1 LFVALAVIACPL
13 PGIEA
18 SARAATTPHDKTR
31 NEVDIPALPLA
42 DALGALARQT
52 GISIG
57 VDGDL
62 PNIRA
67 PAVHHLHGAGRALA
81 LLLAGTDLEPKQ
93 VGPTAWRIVRRAP
106 PSTRPKSSVVPRVA
120 ASEESVIVVTAT
132 KQNTSR
138 FSAAQAVSVLRLAP
152 GDRHDPAHD
161 TSYVA
166 SEVDGLN
173 LTALGP
179 GRNRLFLRGVADSPF
194 NDANQS
200 PVAVVLDETRLTY
213 SAPDPDLRL
222 VDVERV
228 ELLKGPQGALYG
240 LGTLGGVYHVVTTKP
255 DLDHFS
261 GNLSTGLSI
270 VTHGTGREGGSAVAN
285 IPLVAG
291 RVALRLVG
299 YGGREPGWIDTKD
312 RQNSNFTKVDG
323 GRARLAVELG
333 AGWRVDLGAV
343 TQRLDTSDSQY
354 TYKVGSFARPA
365 QLPEPHDND
374 FNHYS
379 VRLAGDIGGLKAVLL
394 GGYTTH
400 EVSDTFDATAGATVF
415 GVAKPRL
422 FVDER
427 DYRFSEAELRLSGT
441 LSDATWLVGVA
452 RMAGQER
459 GVRTLSS
466 VDPGLGMTIDSSL
479 RKTREAGLFG
489 QLNVPLTR
497 RIALELGGRV
507 YRSAQRSDFT
517 GGGQK
522 LSLSSNGWTFTPAIG
537 VSWRSSANQSLY
549 LHFGTA
555 NRPGATDF
563 SWKGRVRQLVGD
575 DVRTLEAGWRQG
587 FAGGGELETVGFAT
601 WWRNIQTDHVLPN
614 GLIAAHNAGDA
625 RIIGAEG
632 RVSLPL
638 VNEWRVST
646 GVTVQE
652 AQSINTRPTRLAHH
666 LKLPAIPTY
675 TLRTGFG
682 GEFAIGP
689 ALANVKLNLRYL
701 GPANLGLDPV
711 LNRSTGHVLTSRLN
725 AGLAWGRTR
734 FDVELSNLL
743 NRLDNRFAYGNPFRL
758 RTPQYT
764 PQRPFGASFAI
775 TRSF

>member
-1 LFVALAVIACPL
+1 MALAVIACPL
-13 PGIEA
+13 PGA
-18 SARAATTPHDKTR
+18 DATARAETPPHGQIRDQI
-31 NEVDIPALPLA
+31 DIPSLPLGE
-42 DALGALARQT
+42 ALEALARQT
-52 GISIG
+52 GVSIG
-57 VDGDL
+57 IDGDL
-62 PNIRA
+62 PHIQA
-67 PAVHHLHGAGRALA
+67 PAVHHVHGASRALT
-81 LLLAGTDLEPKQ
+81 LLLAGTDREAKQ
-93 VGPTAWRIVRRAP
+93 VGATAWRIVTRAP
-106 PSTRPKSSVVPRVA
+106 RPARPI
-120 ASEESVIVVTAT
+120 ASAPPHVETAEEGVIVVTAT

-138 FSAAQAVSVLRLAP
+138 LNAAQAISVLRLAP

-161 TSYVA
+161 TNYVA

-179 GRNRLFLRGVADSPF
+179 GRNRMFLRGVADSPF

-240 LGTLGGVYHVVTTKP
+240 LGTLGGVYHIVTTKP
-255 DLDHFS
+255 DLEHFTGS
-261 GNLSTGLSI
+261 LSTGLSM
-270 VTHGTGREGGSAVAN
+270 VTHGTGGERVSAVAN
-285 IPLVAG
+285 LPLVPG
-291 RVALRLVG
+291 RAALRLIG
-299 YGGREPGWIDTKD
+299 YGGREPGWIDTND
-312 RQNSNFTKVDG
+312 RQNSNFTKVNG
-323 GRARLAVELG
+323 ARARLAV
-333 AGWRVDLGAV
+333 DLGASWSADLGV
-343 TQRLDTSDSQY
+343 VSQRLDTSDSQY
-354 TYKVGSFARPA
+354 TYKVGNFARPA

-379 VRLAGDIGGLKAVLL
+379 LRLSGDIAGLKAVLL

-400 EVSDTFDATAGATVF
+400 EVSDTFDATVGATVF

-422 FVDER
+422 FVDAR

-441 LSDATWLVGVA
+441 LSHATWLMGIA

-459 GVRTLSS
+459 DVRTLSS
-466 VDPGLGMTIDSSL
+466 FDPGLGMTIDTSL
-479 RKTREAGLFG
+479 RKTRETGLFG
-489 QLNVPLTR
+489 QVEVPLTR

-507 YRSAQRSDFT
+507 YRSAQHRDFT
-517 GGGQK
+517 GAGQTF
-522 LSLSSNGWTFTPAIG
+522 SQSSNDWTFTPSVA
-537 VSWRSSANQSLY
+537 VSWRSSARQLLF

-555 NRPGATDF
+555 ARPGATDF
-563 SWKGRVRQLVGD
+563 SWKGKVRQLVGD

-601 WWRNIQTDHVLPN
+601 WWRNIQTDHVLRN

-632 RVSLPL
+632 SLSLPL
-638 VNEWRVST
+638 ANGWRAST

-652 AQSINTRPTRLAHH
+652 AQSVNTKPAILAHH

-675 TLRTGFG
+675 TLRTGVG
-682 GEFAIGP
+682 REFPVGP
-689 ALANVKLNLRYL
+689 AVANVKLNLRYL
-701 GPANLGLDPV
+701 GPANLGLDSA

-734 FDVELSNLL
+734 FDLELSNLL

>member
-1 LFVALAVIACPL
+1 MALAVIVCPL
-13 PGIEA
+13 PGVDATAQAET
-18 SARAATTPHDKTR
+18 ARHD
-31 NEVDIPALPLA
+31 EIDIPSLPLA
-42 DALGALARQT
+42 DALEVLARQT
-52 GISIG
+52 GVSVG

-62 PNIRA
+62 PNIRT
-67 PAVHHLHGAGRALA
+67 PALHHLHGAGRALT
-81 LLLAGTDLEPKQ
+81 LLLAGTDREAKQ
-93 VGPTAWRIVRRAP
+93 VGATAWRIVRRAP
-106 PSTRPKSSVVPRVA
+106 PPARPISSMAPRIEVG
-120 ASEESVIVVTAT
+120 EESVIVVTAT
-132 KQNTSR
+132 KQKTSQ
-138 FSAAQAVSVLRLAP
+138 FNAAQAISVLRLAR
-152 GDRHDPAHD
+152 GDRHNPAHD

-240 LGTLGGVYHVVTTKP
+240 LGTLGGVYHIVTTKP
-255 DLDHFS
+255 DLEHFMGS
-261 GNLSTGLSI
+261 VSAGLSI
-270 VTHGTGREGGSAVAN
+270 VTHGTGGEGGSAVAN
-285 IPLVAG
+285 IPIVPG
-291 RVALRLVG
+291 RIAMRLVG
-299 YGGREPGWIDTKD
+299 YDSREPGWIDTND
-312 RQNSNFTKVDG
+312 RQNGNFTKVNG
-323 GRARLAVELG
+323 GRAGLA
-333 AGWRVDLGAV
+333 VDLGASWRADLGVV
-343 TQRLDTSDSQY
+343 TQHLDTSDSQY
-354 TYKVGSFARPA
+354 TYQVGSFARPA

-374 FNHYS
+374 FDHYS
-379 VRLAGDIGGLKAVLL
+379 LRLAGDIGGLKAVLL

-400 EVSDTFDATAGATVF
+400 EVSDTFDATTGAAAF

-427 DYRFSEAELRLSGT
+427 NYRFSEAELRVSGT
-441 LSDATWLVGVA
+441 FSGATWLMGVA
-452 RMAGQER
+452 RVAGQER

-466 VDPGLGMTIDSSL
+466 FDPGLGMTIDSSL
-479 RKTREAGLFG
+479 RKIRETGLFG
-489 QLNVPLTR
+489 QVDVPLTG
-497 RIALELGGRV
+497 RIGLEIGGRA
-507 YRSAQRSDFT
+507 YRSAQRSNFT
-517 GGGQK
+517 GAGQN
-522 LSLSSNGWTFTPAIG
+522 LTQASNGWTFTPA
-537 VSWRSSANQSLY
+537 VALSWRSSAQQLLY

-555 NRPGATDF
+555 ARPGATDF
-563 SWKGRVRQLVGD
+563 SWKGKVRQLVGD

-587 FAGGGELETVGFAT
+587 FAGGGDLEVVGFAT

-632 RVSLPL
+632 SLSLPL
-638 VNEWRVST
+638 ANGWRAST

-652 AQSINTRPTRLAHH
+652 AQSINASPTILAHH

-675 TLRTGFG
+675 TLRSGFG
-682 GEFAIGP
+682 REFPVGP
-689 ALANVKLNLRYL
+689 AVANVKLNLRYL

-725 AGLAWGRTR
+725 AGLVWGRTR
-734 FDVELSNLL
+734 FDLELSNLL

>member
-1 LFVALAVIACPL
+1 MALAAIACLL
-13 PGIEA
+13 PGVDA
-18 SARAATTPHDKTR
+18 TARAETPPHGQIRDQI
-31 NEVDIPALPLA
+31 DIPSLPLA
-42 DALGALARQT
+42 EALEVLARQT
-52 GISIG
+52 GVSIG
-57 VDGDL
+57 IEGDL

-67 PAVHHLHGAGRALA
+67 PAVHHLYGAGRALT
-81 LLLAGTDLEPKQ
+81 LLLAGTDREARQ
-93 VGPTAWRIVRRAP
+93 VGTTAWRIVKRAP
-106 PSTRPKSSVVPRVA
+106 RTARPISSVTPRIEAV
-120 ASEESVIVVTAT
+120 EESIIVVTAT

-138 FSAAQAVSVLRLAP
+138 FNAAQAISVLRLTP

-161 TSYVA
+161 TNYVA

-240 LGTLGGVYHVVTTKP
+240 LGALGGIYHIVTTKP
-255 DLDHFS
+255 DLEHF
-261 GNLSTGLSI
+261 TGSVSAGQSI
-270 VTHGTGREGGSAVAN
+270 VTHGTGGESASAVAN
-285 IPLVAG
+285 LPFVAG

-299 YGGREPGWIDTKD
+299 YGGREPGWIDTND
-312 RQNSNFTKVDG
+312 RQNSNFTKVNG
-323 GRARLAVELG
+323 GRAGLAVELG
-333 AGWRVDLGAV
+333 AGWRADLGAV

-365 QLPEPHDND
+365 QLAEPHDND

-379 VRLAGDIGGLKAVLL
+379 VRLAGDVGGLKAVLL

-400 EVSDTFDATAGATVF
+400 EVSDTFDATVGGAAF
-415 GVAKPRL
+415 GVVKPRL
-422 FVDER
+422 FVDAR
-427 DYRFSEAELRLSGT
+427 DYRFAEAELRLSGK
-441 LSDATWLVGVA
+441 LSHATWLMGLA

-466 VDPGLGMTIDSSL
+466 FDPGLGMTVDSSL
-479 RKTREAGLFG
+479 RKTRETGLFG
-489 QLNVPLTR
+489 QVDVPLTR
-497 RIALELGGRV
+497 RMALELGGRI
-507 YRSAQRSDFT
+507 YRSAQHSDFT
-517 GGGQK
+517 GAGQT
-522 LSLSSNGWTFTPAIG
+522 LSQVSNRWTFTPTVAL
-537 VSWRSSANQSLY
+537 SWRSSAQQLLY

-555 NRPGATDF
+555 ARPGATDF
-563 SWKGRVRQLVGD
+563 SWKGKVRQLVGD

-587 FAGGGELETVGFAT
+587 FAGGGELDAVGFAT

-614 GLIAAHNAGDA
+614 GLIAAHNGGDA

-632 RVSLPL
+632 SLSLPL
-638 VNEWRVST
+638 ANGWRAST

-652 AQSINTRPTRLAHH
+652 AQSINTSPTILAHH

-675 TLRTGFG
+675 TLRSGFG
-682 GEFAIGP
+682 REFPVGP
-689 ALANVKLNLRYL
+689 AVANVKLNLRYL

-711 LNRSTGHVLTSRLN
+711 LNRSTGHVLASRFN
-725 AGLAWGRTR
+725 AGLVWGRTR
-734 FDVELSNLL
+734 FDLELSNLL